1 MPAKTTFCRSSTGT
15 VPSIT
20 SLEHAF
26 PRSAL
31 PLLST
36 CPCHRSL
43 HLLIASRI
51 ASTVHTASL
60 QFCIFLRETPHTYL
74 IIVISGLSVFE
85 SRSGLTA
92 HVSHPCKQLIIRGV
106 HTWLNMSP
114 TNSGNYPHRH
124 TSPSTSKPF
133 SLTSINYYIEP
144 LHSIVSPHLLFTPL
158 HLR

>member
-1 MPAKTTFCRSSTGT
+1 MRWLSIQLQRRTVFIRSKIICRSKCTVFSMFCFPHAHATAVYTFLLHPGLPPPST
-15 VPSIT
+15 
-20 SLEHAF
+20 
-26 PRSAL
+26 
-31 PLLST
+31 PLLCS
-36 CPCHRSL
+36 SVF
-43 HLLIASRI
+43 S
-51 ASTVHTASL
+51 
-60 QFCIFLRETPHTYL
+60 LRETPHTYL

-144 LHSIVSPHLLFTPL
+144 LNSIVSPHLLFTPL